1 MQGSGEWLQRDFSTV
16 LITPA
21 PHRLLRCPNEA
32 VNAVLPTL
40 PRPVPQFA
48 PPASPDHGTNSSK
61 QRLLFLCLASL
72 GIVYGDIGTSPLYAL
87 RECFYGEHAV
97 PPTSANILGVLS
109 LILWALIL
117 IISVKY
123 LILILRADN
132 RGEGG
137 ILALATLVGDIGRR
151 GKALFLLGLFGAAL
165 LYADGMITPAISVLS
180 AVEGLHIA
188 TPLFD
193 PYVVPFAVAILIALF
208 LFQSRGTTGIGK
220 VFGPITILWFLA
232 LAALGLH
239 QIGRAPE
246 VLGAINPLHG
256 YEFFVNNGSTG
267 FVVLGAV
274 FLAVTGGEALYA
286 DIGHFGTAPI
296 RLTWFAVVLPALT
309 LNYFGQGALLLV
321 EPESAVNPF
330 FRMAP
335 LWALYPMVLLAA
347 AAAVIAS
354 QAIISGAFSLTMQ
367 AIQLGCMPRL
377 KVNYTSERVI
387 GQIYVPVV
395 NCALM
400 LSSIALVLGFRTSS
414 HLAAAYGVA
423 ITTTMLITTI
433 LFYVV
438 ARRRWN
444 WPAAVALPVAGFF
457 IIIDFAFFS
466 ANMLKVAHGG
476 WFPLLVS
483 AAILFLM
490 LTWRKGRRVLRG
502 RLGDICLPLDA
513 FLPEVRKESIR
524 RVPGTAVYMS
534 GNQFGTPLAL
544 LHNLKHNKVLHEQVV
559 LLTVKT
565 EEVPY
570 LADPRDRVALE
581 KLEEGFWR
589 ARIHFGFMEK
599 PDVPAAL
606 ETVKESGL
614 RFDIM
619 RTTFF
624 IGRETILATR
634 KVGLSAW
641 RGSLFAWM
649 TRNAGDVTSYFNL
662 PPNAVVELGARVE
675 V

>member
-1 MQGSGEWLQRDFSTV
+1 MNS
-16 LITPA
+16 A
-21 PHRLLRCPNEA
+21 
-32 VNAVLPTL
+32 LPTL
-40 PRPVPQFA
+40 ASATSDAA
-48 PPASPDHGTNSSK
+48 PHDPSPGDSAAPKS
-61 QRLLFLCLASL
+61 RLLLLCLASL

-87 RECFYGEHAV
+87 RECFYGEHALA
-97 PPTSANILGVLS
+97 PTPANVLGVLS
-109 LILWALIL
+109 LILWSLIL

-137 ILALATLVGDIGRR
+137 ILALATLVSDVVGRR
-151 GKALFLLGLFGAAL
+151 GKFLLLLGLFGAAL

-193 PYVVPFAVAILIALF
+193 PYVAPVAIGILVALF
-208 LFQSRGTTGIGK
+208 IFQSRGTTGVGR
-220 VFGPITILWFLA
+220 VFGPVTILWFLA
-232 LAALGLH
+232 IAILGIH
-239 QIGRAPE
+239 QIGRVPE
-246 VLGAINPLHG
+246 VLGAINPLQAVQ
-256 YEFFVNNGSTG
+256 FFSRNGGTG

-296 RLTWFAVVLPALT
+296 RITWFTVVLPALT
-309 LNYFGQGALLLV
+309 LNYFGQGALLLRH
-321 EPESAVNPF
+321 PDAAVNPF

-335 LWALYPMVLLAA
+335 SWALYPMVALATVA
-347 AAAVIAS
+347 AIIAS

-367 AIQLGCMPRL
+367 AIQLGYMPRL
-377 KVNYTSERVI
+377 RVHYTSERVI

-395 NCALM
+395 NWALM
-400 LSSIALVLGFRTSS
+400 LSSIGLVLGFGTSS

-438 ARRRWN
+438 ARRRWH
-444 WPAAVALPVAGFF
+444 WPTAAALPVAAFF
-457 IIIDFAFFS
+457 ISIDLAFFG
-466 ANMLKVAHGG
+466 ANMIKVAHGG

-483 AAILFLM
+483 TSILFLM
-490 LTWRKGRRVLRG
+490 LTWRKGRRVLRQ
-502 RLGDICLPLDA
+502 RLGDICLPLDDL
-513 FLPEVRKESIR
+513 LPSLRDQSIR

-534 GNQFGTPLAL
+534 GNRTGTPLAL

-559 LLTVKT
+559 LLTVRT
-565 EEVPY
+565 EEVPF
-570 LADPRDRVALE
+570 LANLKDRVALE
-581 KLEEGFWR
+581 KLDDGFWR
-589 ARIHFGFMEK
+589 VQVHFGFMEK
-599 PDVPAAL
+599 PDVPSAL
-606 ETVKESGL
+606 ESVKEPGL
-614 RFDIM
+614 RFHSM
-619 RTTFF
+619 RTTYF

-634 KVGLSAW
+634 KLGISAW

-649 TRNAGDVTSYFNL
+649 TRNAGDVTSYFCL
-662 PPNAVVELGARVE
+662 PPNGVVELGARVE

>member
-1 MQGSGEWLQRDFSTV
+1 MSGLATHSADRTKLTAHQSRLV
-16 LITPA
+16 L
-21 PHRLLRCPNEA
+21 
-32 VNAVLPTL
+32 
-40 PRPVPQFA
+40 
-48 PPASPDHGTNSSK
+48 
-61 QRLLFLCLASL
+61 LCLASL

-97 PPTSANILGVLS
+97 PPTDENILGVLS
-109 LILWALIL
+109 LILWSLIV

-137 ILALATLVGDIGRR
+137 ILALATLVSDVARR
-151 GKALFLLGLFGAAL
+151 GKILLLLGLFGAAL

-180 AVEGLHIA
+180 AVEGLHVA

-193 PYVVPFAVAILIALF
+193 PYVVPGAIAILVVLF
-208 LFQSRGTTGIGK
+208 LFQSRGTTRVGRI
-220 VFGPITILWFLA
+220 FGPITILWFAAIA
-232 LAALGLH
+232 LLGIQ

-246 VLGAINPLHG
+246 VLGAINPFHG
-256 YEFFVNNGSTG
+256 VQFFRTNGAGG

-274 FLAVTGGEALYA
+274 FLAITGGEALYA

-296 RLTWFAVVLPALT
+296 RVTWFAVVLPALT
-309 LNYFGQGALLLV
+309 LNYFGQGALLIV
-321 EPESAVNPF
+321 EPEAAVNPF

-335 LWALYPMVLLAA
+335 AWSLYPLVALAT

-367 AIQLGCMPRL
+367 AIQLGYIPRL
-377 KVNYTSERVI
+377 RVNYTSARVI

-395 NCALM
+395 NWALM
-400 LSSIALVLGFRTSS
+400 LSSIGLVLGFRTSS

-438 ARRRWN
+438 ARKRWH
-444 WPAAVALPVAGFF
+444 WAAVIAVPVAAFF
-457 IIIDFAFFS
+457 ISIDLAFFG

-483 AAILFLM
+483 GVILFLM
-490 LTWRKGRRVLRG
+490 LTWRKGRRVLRSH
-502 RLGDICLPLDA
+502 LGDICLPLDS
-513 FLPEVRKESIR
+513 FLPGLNDQSIR

-534 GNQFGTPLAL
+534 GNHSGTPLAL

-559 LLTVKT
+559 LLTVRT
-565 EEVPY
+565 ADVPY
-570 LADPRDRVALE
+570 LADARDRVSLE
-581 KLEEGFWR
+581 RLEHGFWR
-589 ARIHFGFMEK
+589 VQVHFGFMER

-606 ETVKESGL
+606 ATIREHEP
-614 RFDIM
+614 RFDRM
-619 RTTFF
+619 RTTYFV
-624 IGRETILATR
+624 GRETILAT
-634 KVGLSAW
+634 KKLGLSSW

-649 TRNAGDVTSYFNL
+649 TRNAGDVTSYFCL
-662 PPNAVVELGARVE
+662 PPNGVVELGARVE

>member
-1 MQGSGEWLQRDFSTV
+1 MPATLVSAISDAASHKPSPGES
-16 LITPA
+16 PA
-21 PHRLLRCPNEA
+21 HKRR
-32 VNAVLPTL
+32 
-40 PRPVPQFA
+40 FA
-48 PPASPDHGTNSSK
+48 I
-61 QRLLFLCLASL
+61 LCLASL

-97 PPTSANILGVLS
+97 PPNQANVLGVLS
-109 LILWALIL
+109 LILWSLLL

-137 ILALATLVGDIGRR
+137 ILALATLVGEVVRR
-151 GKALFLLGLFGAAL
+151 GKFLILLGLFGAAL

-180 AVEGLHIA
+180 AVEGLHVA

-193 PYVVPFAVAILIALF
+193 PYVVPIAVVILIGLF
-208 LFQSRGTTGIGK
+208 LFQSRGTTGVGK
-220 VFGPITILWFLA
+220 VFGPVTILWFLA
-232 LAALGLH
+232 ISVLGIY
-239 QIGRAPE
+239 QILRAPG
-246 VLGAINPLHG
+246 VLASINPWHG
-256 YEFFVNNGSTG
+256 VDFFLNNGGRG

-274 FLAVTGGEALYA
+274 FLVVTGGEALYA

-296 RLTWFAVVLPALT
+296 RLTWFAIVLPALV
-309 LNYFGQGALLLV
+309 LNYFGQGALLLIQ
-321 EPESAVNPF
+321 PESAVNPF
-330 FRMAP
+330 YRMAP
-335 LWALYPMVLLAA
+335 TWALYPMVVLATAA
-347 AAAVIAS
+347 AIIAS

-367 AIQLGCMPRL
+367 AIQLGYSPRL
-377 KVNYTSERVI
+377 KVNYTSARII

-395 NCALM
+395 NWVLM
-400 LSSIALVLGFRTSS
+400 LSCIGLVLGFRTSS

-438 ARRRWN
+438 ARRRWH
-444 WPAAVALPVAGFF
+444 WSTVAALPVAAFF
-457 IIIDFAFFS
+457 ITIDLAFFG

-483 AAILFLM
+483 ACILFLM

-502 RLGDICLPLDA
+502 HLSDICLPLDA
-513 FLPEVRKESIR
+513 LLPDLKNQRIP
-524 RVPGTAVYMS
+524 RVPGTAIYMS
-534 GNQFGTPLAL
+534 GNRSGTPLAL
-544 LHNLKHNKVLHEQVV
+544 LHNLKHNKVVHEQVV
-559 LLTVKT
+559 LLTVCT

-570 LADPRDRVALE
+570 LANARDRVALE

-589 ARIHFGFMEK
+589 AQIHFGFMEK

-606 ETVKESGL
+606 ERVKQTGL
-614 RFDIM
+614 RFDAM
-619 RTTFF
+619 RTTYF

-634 KVGLSAW
+634 KLGLSPW

-649 TRNAGDVTSYFNL
+649 TRNTGDVTSYFCL
-662 PPNAVVELGARVE
+662 PPNGVVELGARVE